1 MLTRVNKKPSTE
13 SGLSAAK
20 QCAARIIAAQT
31 GASRSKSCPYFSDT
45 PQLAMQTTNCSAKN
59 QAASALAS
67 FLNCASNPNSL
78 NSDLPDVAIRN
89 MRHHDVYYSVVRRS
103 LMESLTQSQA
113 RELVARQLDA
123 FPDYDDLGGCVIL
136 DEHTIER
143 SWGWV
148 FFYNSRKYV
157 ETNEFEHA
165 LLGNAPYIV
174 NRFDG
179 SMHVTG
185 TARPTEHYI
194 AEYESQID
202 DGLPNPSPHPR

>member
-1 MLTRVNKKPSTE
+1 
-13 SGLSAAK
+13 
-20 QCAARIIAAQT
+20 
-31 GASRSKSCPYFSDT
+31 
-45 PQLAMQTTNCSAKN
+45 
-59 QAASALAS
+59 
-67 FLNCASNPNSL
+67 
-78 NSDLPDVAIRN
+78 
-89 MRHHDVYYSVVRRS
+89 
-103 LMESLTQSQA
+103 MESLTQSQA

-165 LLGNAPYIV
+165 LFGNAPYIV